1 MRCQRGNG
9 IIHPGKTGVKK
20 IKTLWLLFFTF
31 AKIAAFVLGG
41 GLAMLPVIE
50 ETFVNKKKLLTSE
63 ELLDVVALTQSVPGI
78 IAANAAVSI
87 GMKIAGFAGAL
98 AALTGAILPS
108 FLIIL
113 VIAILFPAL
122 SPENRFWLGAFAGIR
137 AGVTGL
143 IIATA
148 WKIGKNTLKGV
159 FEVITAAVLFG
170 AALYGINP
178 GIIIV
183 SAIVAGVIY
192 TQICVKRVGKRSP
205 EVEK

>member
-1 MRCQRGNG
+1 M
-9 IIHPGKTGVKK
+9 KK

-50 ETFVNKKKLLTSE
+50 ETFVNKKKLLTNE

-148 WKIGKNTLKGV
+148 WKIGRNTLKGV

-192 TQICVKRVGKRSP
+192 TQICVKRVGKRSQ

>member
-1 MRCQRGNG
+1 MIR
-9 IIHPGKTGVKK
+9 K
-20 IKTLWLLFFTF
+20 LWLLFFTF
-31 AKIAAFVLGG
+31 AKIAALVLGG

-87 GMKIAGFAGAL
+87 GMKVAGFAGAL
-98 AALTGAILPS
+98 AALFGAILPS

-113 VIAILFPAL
+113 IIAILFPAL

-148 WKIGKNTLKGV
+148 WKIGRNTLKGV
-159 FEVITAAVLFG
+159 FEVVVATVLLG

-178 GIIIV
+178 GFIIIT
-183 SAIVAGVIY
+183 AIVTGVIY
-192 TQICVKRVGKRSP
+192 TQICAKRVSGKSAGA
-205 EVEK
+205 EK